1 MRMTSFII
9 GGIVGASL
17 ATYMH
22 RNNETLMQ
30 TLSNAGQF
38 VNKILDPE
46 VKHQIT
52 NMFEEED
59 MASTYQMQ

>member
-17 ATYMH
+17 AMYAN

-30 TLSNAGQF
+30 TLSNVGQF
-38 VNKILDPE
+38 VNKIIDPQ
-46 VKHQIT
+46 VKHQMS
-52 NMFEEED
+52 NLFEEED
-59 MASTYQMQ
+59 TASTYQMQ